1 MTFFFL
7 NPTFFIC
14 MTWKNNVLSLFCIG
28 CTLAGAAVVLGRNLV
43 AALQGEGQLLI
54 FGSQRDG
61 L

>member
-1 MTFFFL
+1 MF
-7 NPTFFIC
+7 
-14 MTWKNNVLSLFCIG
+14 SLFFCIG
-28 CTLAGAAVVLGRNLV
+28 CTLAGAAVVLGRNLLV